1 MPMPNDSHMTGL
13 IEPQVN
19 KVQQQPRPL
28 WRRLQG
34 YYQRRSASFLFRRPL
49 VINAQR
55 PLISF
60 TFDDF
65 PRSALHT
72 GGAILN
78 RSGLAGTYYA
88 CLGLMGGE
96 TATGKL
102 FNADDLKIL
111 IDRGHELGCH
121 TYSHC
126 HSWDTGPRTYEK
138 SVIENQVALKTLL
151 PGTEF
156 KTFSYPICPPRP
168 LSKAK
173 IASHFLCCRAG
184 GQTFNTGTTDLNQL
198 SAFFLEK
205 SRDDF
210 AAVKDVI
217 DHNRQAR
224 GWLILATHDI
234 SDEPT
239 PYGCTP
245 AFFGAVVEYAVDS
258 GAHILPVAKALE
270 VLRA

>member
-1 MPMPNDSHMTGL
+1 M
-13 IEPQVN
+13 
-19 KVQQQPRPL
+19 
-28 WRRLQG
+28 
-34 YYQRRSASFLFRRPL
+34 
-49 VINAQR
+49 INAQR

-126 HSWDTGPRTYEK
+126 HSWVPT
-138 SVIENQVALKTLL
+138 
-151 PGTEF
+151 
-156 KTFSYPICPPRP
+156 
-168 LSKAK
+168 
-173 IASHFLCCRAG
+173 
-184 GQTFNTGTTDLNQL
+184 
-198 SAFFLEK
+198 
-205 SRDDF
+205 
-210 AAVKDVI
+210 
-217 DHNRQAR
+217 R
-224 GWLILATHDI
+224 GHMKN
-234 SDEPT
+234 P
-239 PYGCTP
+239 
-245 AFFGAVVEYAVDS
+245 
-258 GAHILPVAKALE
+258 
-270 VLRA
+270 